1 MCRDTDWSYGPI
13 CVFFRAFCSLQAE
26 GLFGQS
32 FSVAPPIQALRGLPC
47 LAPSLLFSACRD
59 TEGSPWLG
67 SYSVDRCVRH
77 LRGTLRGVLFF
88 SSAHQVFNRPDLLFS
103 CRCWCVRRER
113 LWWWLH
119 LLWVTQQYCFALVTA
134 CLSSTGISH
143 RDLLS
148 HIPSIHFS
156 AVSSSP
162 RPGIA
167 PQSVNSSCCT
177 SQQTSVPIRVCM
189 AVAIQILIPFRLP
202 QISYFT
208 LSLKC
213 FFSGSDNCPAV
224 GIGPL
229 VQFPHP
235 LKADPVLLTLL
246 FPPIV
251 PLSYR
256 VLCGSFAYSFPL
268 VRYSCLLST
277 DVLHALLCLKVY
289 S

>member
-13 CVFFRAFCSLQAE
+13 RVLFRAFCSLQAE

-119 LLWVTQQYCFALVTA
+119 LLWVTQQYCFASVTA

-167 PQSVNSSCCT
+167 PQSVNSAAAPPSR
-177 SQQTSVPIRVCM
+177 P
-189 AVAIQILIPFRLP
+189 AFL
-202 QISYFT
+202 
-208 LSLKC
+208 
-213 FFSGSDNCPAV
+213 SGSVWLWQYRFSFHLGCHRSA
-224 GIGPL
+224 
-229 VQFPHP
+229 
-235 LKADPVLLTLL
+235 TS
-246 FPPIV
+246 
-251 PLSYR
+251 LSALN
-256 VLCGSFAYSFPL
+256 VSSLAQ
-268 VRYSCLLST
+268 T
-277 DVLHALLCLKVY
+277 IALLWGLDPWF
-289 S
+289 SSPTH